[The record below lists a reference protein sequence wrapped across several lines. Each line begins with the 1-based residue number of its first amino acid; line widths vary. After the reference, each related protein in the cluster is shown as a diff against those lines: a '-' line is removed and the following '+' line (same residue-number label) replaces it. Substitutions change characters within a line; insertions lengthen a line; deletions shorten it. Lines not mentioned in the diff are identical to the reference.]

1 MRVRACRPL
10 EKLECANPA
19 VGNIRVGNWR
29 GKAVAV
35 KYYAGWSAHEFR
47 RYSVLSIIMH
57 YALELIYKNTLF
69 MAHALL
75 GHTSELAAMVLTSG
89 CKQIVKVLGA
99 HAPEDHLPRH
109 DNPFQVR

>member
-1 MRVRACRPL
+1 M
-10 EKLECANPA
+10 AN
-19 VGNIRVGNWR
+19 
-29 GKAVAV
+29 
-35 KYYAGWSAHEFR
+35 
-47 RYSVLSIIMH
+47 
-57 YALELIYKNTLF
+57 
-69 MAHALL
+69 ALL